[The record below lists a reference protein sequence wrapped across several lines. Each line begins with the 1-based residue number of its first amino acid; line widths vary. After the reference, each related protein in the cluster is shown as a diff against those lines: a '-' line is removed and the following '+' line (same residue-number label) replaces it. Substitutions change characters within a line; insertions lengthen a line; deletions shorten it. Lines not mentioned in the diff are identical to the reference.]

1 MRLATFNVNSVR
13 RRVGHLR
20 RFLDRHSPDL
30 VFLQETKC
38 RAEEFPALEF
48 AGTGYRVHAV
58 GQRGGRNGVAVLGR
72 IPFEVVA
79 EALPGGEDEED
90 AQARFVEVSAE
101 GGLRAAGI
109 YLPNGN
115 SGGEEGFGYK
125 LRWMERL
132 RDWTRER
139 LDRFE
144 PCAVLGDFNV
154 CPTDADFPPGG
165 MPPTDALVRPESRSR
180 FRALL
185 HLGMTDALR
194 ALRPDDAPYTYWDYG
209 PAFEMNR
216 GLRIDHALLS
226 PDLAERL
233 CGAGVDTAARAED
246 QPSDHAPVWCDID
259 GA

>member
-1 MRLATFNVNSVR
+1 MRLATFNVNSIR

-20 RFLDRHSPDL
+20 RFLDRHGPDL

-58 GQRGGRNGVAVLGR
+58 GQQGGRNGVAVLGR
-72 IPFEVVA
+72 VPFEVLS
-79 EALPGGEDEED
+79 EALPGDEAD
-90 AQARFVEVSAE
+90 GQARFVEVSADG
-101 GGLRAAGI
+101 GGLRLAGI

-132 RDWTRER
+132 RDWARER

-180 FRALL
+180 YRAIL
-185 HLGMTDALR
+185 HLGMTDVLR
-194 ALRPDDAPYTYWDYG
+194 ALHPEDAPYTYWDYG
-209 PAFEMNR
+209 PAFESNR
-216 GLRIDHALLS
+216 GLRIDHILLG
-226 PDLAERL
+226 PALAERL
-233 CGAGVDTAARAED
+233 AGAGVDTAARAED
-246 QPSDHAPVWCDID
+246 QPSDHAPVWCDI
-259 GA
+259 GAPR

>member
-20 RFLDRHSPDL
+20 RFLERHSPDL

-48 AGTGYRVHAV
+48 AGTGYRVHAI
-58 GQRGGRNGVAVLGR
+58 GQPGGRNGVAVLGR
-72 IPFEVVA
+72 VPFEVVA
-79 EALPGGEDEED
+79 EALPGDETD
-90 AQARFVEVSAE
+90 AQARFVEVSTE
-101 GGLRAAGI
+101 DGTRVAGI

-115 SGGEEGFGYK
+115 SGGEDGFAYK

-144 PCAVLGDFNV
+144 SFAVLGDFNV

-180 FRALL
+180 YRALI

-194 ALRPDDAPYTYWDYG
+194 ALHPTDAPYTYWDYG
-209 PAFEMNR
+209 PAFESNR

-233 CGAGVDTAARAED
+233 TSAGVDIVARAEE
-246 QPSDHAPVWCDID
+246 QPSDHAPVWCDLRPV
-259 GA
+259 AA